1 MCAEDFANLAWNFP
15 TRRTLSRPLASAAHR
30 RAATLA
36 PAAHCLIDPQPPF
49 EPMTDWEEP
58 VMTVRG

>member
-1 MCAEDFANLAWNFP
+1 MH
-15 TRRTLSRPLASAAHR
+15 RTLSRPLASAARR

-36 PAAHCLIDPQPPF
+36 PAARCLIEPQTPL

-58 VMTVRG
+58 VMTR